1 LTLHGPF
8 DKPKPT
14 VSSLRDRETDQLI
27 SVTRHLKGMTDA
39 VGKLLDLK
47 LEESKKKDKGE

>member
-1 LTLHGPF
+1 
-8 DKPKPT
+8 
-14 VSSLRDRETDQLI
+14 LRDRETDQLI